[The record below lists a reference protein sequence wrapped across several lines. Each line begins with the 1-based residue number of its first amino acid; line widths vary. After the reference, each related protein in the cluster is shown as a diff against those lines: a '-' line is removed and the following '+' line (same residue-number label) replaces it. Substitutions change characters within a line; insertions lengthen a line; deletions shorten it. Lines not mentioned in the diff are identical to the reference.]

1 MSGFYVSFLLLEQRF
16 TENHGETAQNILHM
30 SHVSCLIGPKQDE
43 RRSNDAN
50 PVPLFNNLDS
60 AMWELLK
67 GGSLVTETNE
77 RANRSGLY
85 QVGSVG

>member
-1 MSGFYVSFLLLEQRF
+1 
-16 TENHGETAQNILHM
+16 
-30 SHVSCLIGPKQDE
+30 
-43 RRSNDAN
+43 
-50 PVPLFNNLDS
+50 
-60 AMWELLK
+60 MWELLKK

>member
-1 MSGFYVSFLLLEQRF
+1 
-16 TENHGETAQNILHM
+16 
-30 SHVSCLIGPKQDE
+30 
-43 RRSNDAN
+43 
-50 PVPLFNNLDS
+50 
-60 AMWELLK
+60 MWELLK